1 MHDTDLTHTSIIP
14 EVTMNART
22 SSERDTRRRI
32 LLHVLRH
39 GPISATDIS
48 EEFGLSAAGVR
59 RHLDNIVA
67 DGLAEVVEA
76 PRSGQRGRPAK
87 LFRLTDEGRAQFGH
101 DYDTLAL
108 LALRALRSTG
118 GEAAVEDFA
127 SQRIHDLLSDLPQA
141 EADFEDGDAEDVEQR
156 AQAIAEALTKRGYA
170 ATVDNAAGGV
180 QICRHHCPIQEV
192 AHEFPELCAAEHRVV
207 AELLGQH
214 TQPLATIADGNGI
227 CTTHIPL
234 TTIHPSPKKESENS

>member
-1 MHDTDLTHTSIIP
+1 MSTQVSDHDTRH
-14 EVTMNART
+14 
-22 SSERDTRRRI
+22 RI

-39 GPISATDIS
+39 GPVSATDIS

-67 DGLAEVVEA
+67 DGHAEIVSV

-87 LFRLTDEGRAQFGH
+87 MFRLTDAGRSQFGH

-108 LALRALRSTG
+108 LALRALRQAG
-118 GEAAVEDFA
+118 GEEAVEDFA
-127 SQRIHDLLSDLPQA
+127 AQRIHDLLGDIDDDEQGSTTFA
-141 EADFEDGDAEDVEQR
+141 HSSEDDDKVIAKAR
-156 AQAIAEALTKRGYA
+156 AIADALTEKGYA
-170 ATVDNAAGGV
+170 ATVGNAAGGV
-180 QICRHHCPIQEV
+180 QICRHHCPIQDV
-192 AHEFPELCAAEHRVV
+192 AQEFPELCAAEHRVV

-234 TTIHPSPKKESENS
+234 TTIHPSPKKES

>member
-1 MHDTDLTHTSIIP
+1 MEKTKPVDG
-14 EVTMNART
+14 
-22 SSERDTRRRI
+22 DTRRRI
-32 LLHVLRH
+32 SLYLLRH
-39 GPISATDIS
+39 GATSAADIA
-48 EEFGLSAAGVR
+48 EEFDFSTAGVR

-67 DGLAEVVEA
+67 EGLAEAIEA

-108 LALRALRSTG
+108 LALQALKDAG
-118 GEAAVEDFA
+118 GEKAVEEFA
-127 SQRIHDLLSDLPQA
+127 SKRIAEVLSGLPSSAEMQSDSDVVERA
-141 EADFEDGDAEDVEQR
+141 EA
-156 AQAIAEALTKRGYA
+156 IAKALTDRGYA
-170 ATVDNAAGGV
+170 ATVGHAAGGI
-180 QICRHHCPIQEV
+180 QICRHHCPIQDV

-234 TTIHPSPKKESENS
+234 TTVHPSPTKEN